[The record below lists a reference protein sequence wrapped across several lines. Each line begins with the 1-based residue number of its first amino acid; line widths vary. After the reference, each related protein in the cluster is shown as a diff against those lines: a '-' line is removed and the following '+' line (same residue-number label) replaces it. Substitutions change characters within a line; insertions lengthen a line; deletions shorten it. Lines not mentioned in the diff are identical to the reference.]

1 MREEHR
7 RGMRDEGWGPPSRPG
22 GPEWGPR
29 SGRGPGRFG
38 GERGERGPRGEHGF
52 RGERGGPGWGPGG
65 PGRPGGP
72 GGRGWGWEGMG
83 MPPFGPP
90 GPPFG
95 PGDGPFGRHGFGR
108 GVRAR
113 KGDVRAAILDLFAEE
128 EGRAWNGYQLIQEIP
143 ARTDGAWRPS
153 AGSVYP
159 ALQLLEDEGLI
170 TPQGTGRRR
179 VYTLT
184 DKGRGYAEAHA
195 DELRSSWDAAAGMTD
210 DDAIEFRNLIRQVM
224 MAVMEVRRAGS
235 TEQVAQARA
244 VLAQARKSLYLILAE
259 DEPAAGPATDAAT
272 DTATGTGPQDSPQ
285 AGE

>member
-7 RGMRDEGWGPPSRPG
+7 RGMRDEGWGPSPRPG

-29 SGRGPGRFG
+29 SGRGSGRFG
-38 GERGERGPRGEHGF
+38 GERGERGPRGEF

-72 GGRGWGWEGMG
+72 GGRGWGRDGGG

-90 GPPFG
+90 GGPFG
-95 PGDGPFGRHGFGR
+95 PGDHPFGRHGFGR
-108 GVRAR
+108 GMRAR
-113 KGDVRAAILDLFAEE
+113 KGDVRGAILDLFGEE

-170 TPQGTGRRR
+170 APQGAGRRR

-184 DKGRGYAEAHA
+184 DKGRGYVEAHA

-235 TEQVAQARA
+235 AEQVAQARA
-244 VLAQARKSLYLILAE
+244 VLAQARKALYLILAE
-259 DEPAAGPATDAAT
+259 DEPA
-272 DTATGTGPQDSPQ
+272 TGTPAETPADTEPQDTQEP
-285 AGE
+285 GE

>member
-1 MREEHR
+1 MREEHG
-7 RGMRDEGWGPPSRPG
+7 RGMRDEGWGPSPRPG

-29 SGRGPGRFG
+29 SGRGSGRYG
-38 GERGERGPRGEHGF
+38 
-52 RGERGGPGWGPGG
+52 GERGGPGWGPGG

-72 GGRGWGWEGMG
+72 GGRGWGREGMD

-90 GPPFG
+90 GAHFG
-95 PGDGPFGRHGFGR
+95 PGDHPFGRHGFGR
-108 GVRAR
+108 GMRAR

-143 ARTDGAWRPS
+143 ARTDGTWRPS

-159 ALQLLEDEGLI
+159 ALQQLEDEGLI
-170 TPQGTGRRR
+170 APQGAGRRR

-184 DKGRGYAEAHA
+184 DKGRGYVEAHA

-235 TEQVAQARA
+235 AEQVARARA

-259 DEPAAGPATDAAT
+259 DKPATDTSAETSTETST
-272 DTATGTGPQDSPQ
+272 DTAADTEPQDTPE

>member
-1 MREEHR
+1 
-7 RGMRDEGWGPPSRPG
+7 
-22 GPEWGPR
+22 
-29 SGRGPGRFG
+29 
-38 GERGERGPRGEHGF
+38 
-52 RGERGGPGWGPGG
+52 
-65 PGRPGGP
+65 
-72 GGRGWGWEGMG
+72 

-108 GVRAR
+108 GMRAR

-128 EGRAWNGYQLIQEIP
+128 EGRGWNGYQLIQEIP

-159 ALQLLEDEGLI
+159 ALQQLEDEGLI

-235 TEQVAQARA
+235 TEQVTQARA

-259 DEPAAGPATDAAT
+259 DEPATTDSRHGHCTAGHRGAD
-272 DTATGTGPQDSPQ
+272 TGPQDTPEGS
-285 AGE
+285 E

>member
-1 MREEHR
+1 
-7 RGMRDEGWGPPSRPG
+7 
-22 GPEWGPR
+22 
-29 SGRGPGRFG
+29 
-38 GERGERGPRGEHGF
+38 
-52 RGERGGPGWGPGG
+52 
-65 PGRPGGP
+65 
-72 GGRGWGWEGMG
+72 MG

-95 PGDGPFGRHGFGR
+95 PGDGPFGRPGFGR
-108 GVRAR
+108 GMRAR
-113 KGDVRAAILDLFAEE
+113 KGDVRGAILDLFAEE

-143 ARTDGAWRPS
+143 ARTDGTWRPS

-159 ALQLLEDEGLI
+159 ALQQLEDEGLI
-170 TPQGTGRRR
+170 VPQGTGRRR

-235 TEQVAQARA
+235 TDQVAQARA

-259 DEPAAGPATDAAT
+259 DAPATDTST
-272 DTATGTGPQDSPQ
+272 DTSTGTSTETSTGTSTDAEPQDTPE
-285 AGE
+285 ATE

>member
-1 MREEHR
+1 
-7 RGMRDEGWGPPSRPG
+7 
-22 GPEWGPR
+22 
-29 SGRGPGRFG
+29 
-38 GERGERGPRGEHGF
+38 
-52 RGERGGPGWGPGG
+52 
-65 PGRPGGP
+65 
-72 GGRGWGWEGMG
+72 

-95 PGDGPFGRHGFGR
+95 PGDGPFGRPGFGR
-108 GVRAR
+108 GMRAR
-113 KGDVRAAILDLFAEE
+113 KGDVRGAILDLFAEDD
-128 EGRAWNGYQLIQEIP
+128 GRAWNGYQLIQEIP

-170 TPQGTGRRR
+170 TPQGAGRRR

-184 DKGRGYAEAHA
+184 DQGRGYAEAHA

-235 TEQVAQARA
+235 AEQVTQARA

-259 DEPAAGPATDAAT
+259 DEPDTGPSTDPSTDTDPAAGPE
-272 DTATGTGPQDSPQ
+272 PQDTPE